1 MMHQHHSNVT
11 DYDVAIVGG
20 GMVGGALSVL
30 LGNQGFRIAVIEAS
44 DLAPRWQSA
53 HAEARVSALT
63 EASRQLFATLGL
75 WSAMV
80 ARRITPYSRMT
91 VWDGAGNGEIRFN
104 AQEVMAPALGYIV
117 ENSVITDVLHDAMQQ
132 HPNITCFS
140 NAQVTQVSDTRM
152 NGAYDTVRTLTLSD
166 ARALDAAVVVAAD
179 GARSPLRRMLGIGT
193 HAWDTHQHA
202 IVAVVTHERSHG
214 EQAQQVFL
222 PTGPLAFLPLN
233 GDGAEGHMSSI
244 VWSADTAE
252 AERLMALE
260 DTFFNAALAAAF
272 EHRLG
277 QVTSVGTRAVFPL
290 VQRHAKQYALP
301 SFVVAGDAAHGLHP
315 LAGQGANL
323 GFLDVAVLAE
333 ELGRARQQGAP
344 ISDVRVL
351 KRYERRRRLDNA
363 AMLNAME
370 AFCRGFGEQNIWVEW
385 ARNAGLRAVDRC
397 GPLKRFFIRQAL
409 GERPDLPDSMR

>member
-1 MMHQHHSNVT
+1 MTHPHHSNVT
-11 DYDVAIVGG
+11 HYDIAIVGG

-30 LGNQGFRIAVIEAS
+30 LGNQGFRVAVIEAS
-44 DLAPRWQSA
+44 DLAPRWQSE

-63 EASRQLFATLGL
+63 EASRQLFDTLGL
-75 WSAMV
+75 WSAMM

-91 VWDGAGNGEIRFN
+91 VWDGAGNGEIHFN
-104 AQEVMAPALGYIV
+104 AQDVMAPALGYIV

-132 HPNITCFS
+132 HSHITCFS
-140 NAQVTQVSDTRM
+140 NVQVTQVSDARKG
-152 NGAYDTVRTLTLSD
+152 GAYDTVRTLTLSD
-166 ARALDAAVVVAAD
+166 DRVLDAAVVVAAD

-193 HAWDTHQHA
+193 QAWDTHQHA
-202 IVAVVTHERSHG
+202 VVAVVTHEYPHS

-233 GDGAEGHMSSI
+233 GEGAEGHMSSV

-260 DTFFNAALAAAF
+260 DTAFAAALTTAF
-272 EHRLG
+272 EQRLG
-277 QVTSVGTRAVFPL
+277 RVMTVGARASFPL

-301 SFVVAGDAAHGLHP
+301 SFVAVGDAAHGIHP

-323 GFLDVAVLAE
+323 GFLDAAVLAE

-344 ISDVRVL
+344 ISDLRVL
-351 KRYERRRRLDNA
+351 KRYERRRRPDNA
-363 AMLNAME
+363 AMLSAME
-370 AFCRGFGEQNIWVEW
+370 AFCRGFGEQNIWVKW

-409 GERPDLPDSMR
+409 GERPDLPATMR